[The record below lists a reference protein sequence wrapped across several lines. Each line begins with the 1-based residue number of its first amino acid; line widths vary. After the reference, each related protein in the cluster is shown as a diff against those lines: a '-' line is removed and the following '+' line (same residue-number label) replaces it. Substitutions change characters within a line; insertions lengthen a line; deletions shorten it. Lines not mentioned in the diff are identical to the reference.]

1 MKIKRRRTRRL
12 FIGNVPV
19 GGSSPIA
26 VQSMTKTDTRDIRA
40 TLRQIRA
47 LSNAGCEIV
56 RLAVPDME
64 AARVLGKIKQA
75 SPIPIIADIHFDWR
89 LAVEAVRQGVH
100 GLRINPGNIGA
111 EWKLKEV
118 VSALK
123 DRGIPVR
130 VGVNAGSV
138 PKDLLK
144 KYGHPTADA
153 LVSAGERQIAMLN
166 KMGYDT
172 IKVSLKAS
180 NVPSTVAAYRA
191 FSKKHDYPLHI
202 GISEAGP
209 LFPGLVKSSVG
220 LGLLLAGGIGD
231 TIRVSLTDSPAHEVR
246 AAYEILKSLGL
257 RKRGPEITSCPTCGR
272 CRVDLRALV
281 KQAEK
286 RLKAIGAPVKVAIM
300 GCAVNG
306 PGEAKEADIGIAA
319 GRGMGVLFKAGKPL
333 RNLRADALLDALMDE
348 IKRTWK

>member
-12 FIGNVPV
+12 LVGNVPV
-19 GGSSPIA
+19 GGGSPVA
-26 VQSMTKTDTRDIRA
+26 VQSMTKTDTRDVKA

-47 LSNAGCEIV
+47 LAGAGCEIV
-56 RLAVPDME
+56 RLAVPDAE
-64 AARVLGKIKQA
+64 AALALGKIKRA

-89 LAVEAVRQGVH
+89 LAVEAVRQGAH

-123 DRGIPVR
+123 ERGIPVR

-144 KYGHPTADA
+144 KYGHPSAGA

-166 KMGYDT
+166 KLGYDN

-191 FSKKHDYPLHI
+191 FSKRHDYPLHI
-202 GISEAGP
+202 GITEAGP

-220 LGLLLAGGIGD
+220 LGILLAEGIGD

-272 CRVDLRALV
+272 CSVDLRALV

-286 RLKAIGAPVKVAIM
+286 RLKAVNAPIRVAIM

-319 GRGMGVLFKAGKPL
+319 GKGAGVLFKAGRPL
-333 RNLRADALLDALMDE
+333 RNLKADALLDALMDE